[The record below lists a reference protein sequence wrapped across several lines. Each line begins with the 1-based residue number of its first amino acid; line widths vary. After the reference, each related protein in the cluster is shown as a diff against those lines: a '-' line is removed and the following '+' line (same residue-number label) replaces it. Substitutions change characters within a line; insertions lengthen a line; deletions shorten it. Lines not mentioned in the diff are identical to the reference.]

1 LRAAIRARGIERLVA
16 PTAIE
21 VDKQLRLGA
30 LGKDFSLR
38 ELPSHAVVVRAHV
51 LYKIKADDRDTC
63 RIAAM
68 GDQLP
73 PLPSEDTFAAVVAE
87 GPKVLAIAAM
97 QAHCQSR
104 AETFLMSDADVVGGF
119 LHIPL
124 VSPVPMYLLLPV
136 DLPHPLAGR
145 YLLIQ
150 HALYGLRESNRLF
163 SLEMTRVIT
172 EVAGF
177 VPTHGDTQLFVKVDS
192 ADPGLK
198 CIASVTVDDVL
209 ILTSS
214 ASMRQGLLDAL
225 ASRFGPLTI
234 NLESTMHTGVEFSRL
249 QSGGVLLTQDR
260 AIGRAASV
268 VGVSHLPPVQLPGD
282 GHLFSVLVD
291 AECAPVDSAVY
302 SSLMG
307 KLVQFCKTRHEIRL
321 AVSYLCS
328 FNVSPLEGHYR
339 RAIHLLRYLAST
351 PGVGCV
357 FSSSLVDFIVFS
369 DAAFEVF
376 LDGLS
381 TTSNLFCIGASNAP
395 FAVIAKSQ
403 SDVAT
408 CSMTAEYYAAGA
420 ACKDILFYRQLL
432 VDLGWP
438 PAGATVVYVDNK
450 TMISLVVAPVV
461 STKSR
466 HIEIQHHY
474 IRQLSARSVIRLEYV
489 ASALM
494 RANVLTK
501 VLARARFLKE
511 RNDMFNCAACLLN
524 CS

>member
-1 LRAAIRARGIERLVA
+1 
-16 PTAIE
+16 
-21 VDKQLRLGA
+21 
-30 LGKDFSLR
+30 
-38 ELPSHAVVVRAHV
+38 
-51 LYKIKADDRDTC
+51 
-63 RIAAM
+63 
-68 GDQLP
+68 
-73 PLPSEDTFAAVVAE
+73 
-87 GPKVLAIAAM
+87 M
-97 QAHCQSR
+97 QAHCQAR
-104 AETFLMSDADVVGGF
+104 AETFLISDADVVGGF

-124 VSPVPMYLLLPV
+124 NSPVPMFLLLP
-136 DLPHPLAGR
+136 DNLPHPLAGR
-145 YLLIQ
+145 YLLIE
-150 HALYGLRESNRLF
+150 HAIYGLRESNRLF

-177 VPTHGDTQLFVKVDS
+177 VSTNGDSQLFVKTDS
-192 ADPGLK
+192 SDAGLK

-209 ILTSS
+209 ILTNS
-214 ASMRQGLLDAL
+214 AIMRQRLLDAL
-225 ASRFGPLTI
+225 ESRFGPLTV
-234 NLESTMHTGVEFSRL
+234 NLDSTLHTGVEFSRL
-249 QSGGVLLTQDR
+249 STGGVLLTQDR

-268 VGVSHLPPVQLPGD
+268 VGVAHLSPVQLPGD
-282 GHLFSVLVD
+282 GRLFSVLVGD
-291 AECAPVDSAVY
+291 ECSPVDSAVY

-351 PGVGCV
+351 PGMGCV
-357 FSSSLVDFIVFS
+357 FCSSLVELIVFS
-369 DAAFEVF
+369 DAAFGVF

-381 TTSNLFCIGASNAP
+381 STANIFCIGVSNAP
-395 FAVIAKSQ
+395 FAVTAKSQ

-408 CSMTAEYYAAGA
+408 CPMTAEYYAAGA

-438 PAGATVVYVDNK
+438 PAGPTVVYVDNK
-450 TMISLVVAPVV
+450 TMISLVIAPVV

-474 IRQLSARSVIRLEYV
+474 IRQLSARSVIRLVYV
-489 ASALM
+489 ASAAM

-501 VLARARFLKE
+501 VLAKGKFFQERAGL
-511 RNDMFNCAACLLN
+511 FNSGV
-524 CS
+524 CSSGTS